1 MSHLLCTLSRII
13 YFSQDNHPP
22 LVLCLFWRQ
31 LAVEHQP
38 STSPSKEL
46 RLGPCPH
53 KCGLSWGPHRHRH
66 ATVSQSQ
73 EKKRHL
79 GKTSISYP
87 YWGLLHCY
95 DQVSDNNNLIEGM
108 IHCGSLFLRCQPLM
122 GRVAHSKAEHISGKG
137 RSNHQHVAGALLPL
151 PPFTWTTVWVLPQI
165 WLILSE
171 ILS

>member
-1 MSHLLCTLSRII
+1 MLILKTACCRAPALHFTEQGASSRAL
-13 YFSQDNHPP
+13 PP
-22 LVLCLFWRQ
+22 QVRTVLRTTQTQTCD
-31 LAVEHQP
+31 
-38 STSPSKEL
+38 
-46 RLGPCPH
+46 C
-53 KCGLSWGPHRHRH
+53 
-66 ATVSQSQ
+66 QS
-73 EKKRHL
+73 EPRKKKRHL

-122 GRVAHSKAEHISGKG
+122 GRVAHSKAEDISGKG